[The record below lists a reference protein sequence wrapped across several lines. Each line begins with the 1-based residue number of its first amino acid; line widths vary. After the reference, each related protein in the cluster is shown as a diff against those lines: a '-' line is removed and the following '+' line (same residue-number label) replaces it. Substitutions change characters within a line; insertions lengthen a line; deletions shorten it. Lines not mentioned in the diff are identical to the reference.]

1 VAETPTTLAPRDSLA
16 GLHLPL
22 THGGAMLG
30 AGAAGALVSIAPFR
44 GRDAVVAT
52 ILNDQLG
59 ATLPE
64 PGHVAE
70 GTSGRVIWMGLGQSF
85 AELPETAAADLMA
98 ALAPHAAVTDQ
109 SDGWAALSLTG
120 PHARLVLAR
129 LVPLDLD
136 PAAFPPGSVA
146 RTQLRHVICALLAT
160 EGGFRILVLRSFAR
174 TAVHDL
180 GTAMAAVAARAELAG
195 PEHAF

>member
-1 VAETPTTLAPRDSLA
+1 VLAPPDPLA

-22 THGGAMLG
+22 AHGGAMLG
-30 AGAAGALVSIAPFR
+30 AGAEGALVSVAPFR
-44 GRDAVVAT
+44 GRDAAVSA
-52 ILNDQLG
+52 ILDDHLG
-59 ATLPE
+59 APLPE

-70 GTSGRVIWMGLGQSF
+70 GSSGRVIWMGLGLAF
-85 AELPETAAADLMA
+85 AELPEPAAADLIA

-109 SDGWAALSLTG
+109 SDGWAALALTG
-120 PHARLVLAR
+120 PHARAVLAR
-129 LVPLDLD
+129 LIPLDLD
-136 PAAFPPGSVA
+136 PAAFPPGRVA
-146 RTQLRHVICALLAT
+146 RTQLKHMMCALLAT

-195 PEHAF
+195 PDHAF

>member
-1 VAETPTTLAPRDSLA
+1 MAETSTTLSPRDPLA

-30 AGAAGALVSIAPFR
+30 AGAAGALVSIASFR
-44 GRDAVVAT
+44 DRKAAVAA
-52 ILNDQLG
+52 ILNDHLG

-64 PGHVAE
+64 PGQVAE
-70 GTSGRVIWMGLGQSF
+70 GASGRVIWMGLGQSF

-109 SDGWAALSLTG
+109 SDGWAALALTG
-120 PHARLVLAR
+120 PHARAVLAR
-129 LVPLDLD
+129 LIPLDLD
-136 PAAFPPGSVA
+136 PAAFPPGRVA
-146 RTQLRHVICALLAT
+146 RTQLRHMMCALLAT

-180 GTAMAAVAARAELAG
+180 GTAMAAVAARAELAC
-195 PEHAF
+195 PDHAF